1 MDMPVAGSKVRLKGL
16 KGLEKSEKFN
26 DMVGTV
32 KISLR
37 AAAEGRLCVV
47 LDGNF

>member
-1 MDMPVAGSKVRLKGL
+1 MDMPVAGSKVRL

-32 KISLR
+32 TISLR

>member
-1 MDMPVAGSKVRLKGL
+1 MDLPAVGSKVRL

-32 KISLR
+32 KLSLR
-37 AAAEGRLCVV
+37 AAAEGRVCIV